1 MLSYVRTHARTHGT
15 TSTQTHTPSSAAVAI
30 TLGPEEHERTSS
42 LLYFY
47 ERQTDEKFEPF
58 PSSPGDSVEW
68 KNFT

>member
-1 MLSYVRTHARTHGT
+1 MEQR
-15 TSTQTHTPSSAAVAI
+15 THTPSAAAAAVAI
-30 TLGPEEHERTSS
+30 ALGPEEHERTSS

-58 PSSPGDSVEW
+58 PSRPGDSVEW